1 MFIYIYKLYNVKYTH
16 TNKRIGI
23 RSEYI
28 YLSIIYIY
36 IYISC
41 CNEIEY
47 LLKYLYIYIYISLLP
62 KKLCIYSYK
71 ILRAIYNNI

>member
-1 MFIYIYKLYNVKYTH
+1 MLNTH
-16 TNKRIGI
+16 TQIKE
-23 RSEYI
+23 SEYDQN
-28 YLSIIYIY
+28 

-47 LLKYLYIYIYISLLP
+47 LLKYLYIYISLLP